1 MKSRLLALTFLAV
14 LGGIGLAGCDD
25 RVVIDRDSTIP
36 VRKGMTW
43 AWRPAGPP
51 PPSNRPVT
59 SRDAFNRRPPGNSPY
74 GGPSRGP
81 NYDNAPPYQRNSYW
95 ENDIVRNRI
104 ARAFEQELNHRG
116 LVQVSDPA
124 DADFLVDYQFAVNP
138 RRERVAT
145 PVYSGGLVC
154 GYYGCWNGFYGPPGY
169 YLQTIRYREGTIVFD
184 LVDHRINRLAYR
196 AIRENVVHRDSFN
209 DDEVREGV
217 KHLLKGL
224 KPN

>member
-1 MKSRLLALTFLAV
+1 VKSRWLALTFLAV
-14 LGGIGLAGCDD
+14 LGSIGLAGCDD
-25 RVVIDRDSTIP
+25 HVVIDRDTSIP
-36 VRKGMTW
+36 IRKGMTW

-51 PPSNRPVT
+51 PASKRPVS
-59 SRDAFNRRPPGNSPY
+59 SRDTFNRRPPNY
-74 GGPSRGP
+74 GP
-81 NYDNAPPYQRNSYW
+81 NAGPTYDNVPPYQRNSYW

-124 DADFLVDYQFAVNP
+124 NADFLVDYQFAVQP

-145 PVYSGGLVC
+145 PVYSSGLVC

-169 YLQTIRYREGTIVFD
+169 YVHTIQYREGTIVFD

-196 AIRENVVHRDSFN
+196 AIRENVVHRDSFT

>member
-1 MKSRLLALTFLAV
+1 MKSRLLALTILTV
-14 LGGIGLAGCDD
+14 LGGFALAGCDD
-25 RVVIDRDSTIP
+25 HVVIDRDSTIP
-36 VRKGMTW
+36 VHKGMTW

-51 PPSNRPVT
+51 PASRRPVV
-59 SRDAFNRRPPGNSPY
+59 SRDNFNRRAPGY
-74 GGPSRGP
+74 GRNGGP
-81 NYDNAPPYQRNSYW
+81 NYDNVPAYQRNSYW

-116 LVQVSDPA
+116 LVRVSDPGE
-124 DADFLVDYQFAVNP
+124 ADFLVDYQFAVNP

-169 YLQTIRYREGTIVFD
+169 YVHTIQYREGTIVFD

-196 AIRENVVHRDSFN
+196 AIRENVVHRDSFT

-217 KHLLKGL
+217 KHLLKDL

>member
-1 MKSRLLALTFLAV
+1 VKSRWLALTCLAV

-25 RVVIDRDSTIP
+25 HVVIDRDTSIP
-36 VRKGMTW
+36 IRKGMTW

-51 PPSNRPVT
+51 PASNRPVS
-59 SRDAFNRRPPGNSPY
+59 SRDTFNRRPANY
-74 GGPSRGP
+74 GPSGGP
-81 NYDNAPPYQRNSYW
+81 NYDNVPPYQRNSYW

-104 ARAFEQELNHRG
+104 ASAFEQELNHRG
-116 LVQVSDPA
+116 LVQVSDSA
-124 DADFLVDYQFAVNP
+124 NADFLVDYQFAVQP

-145 PVYSGGLVC
+145 PVYSSSLVC

-169 YLQTIRYREGTIVFD
+169 YVHTIQYREGTIVFD

-196 AIRENVVHRDSFN
+196 AMRENVVHRDSFA